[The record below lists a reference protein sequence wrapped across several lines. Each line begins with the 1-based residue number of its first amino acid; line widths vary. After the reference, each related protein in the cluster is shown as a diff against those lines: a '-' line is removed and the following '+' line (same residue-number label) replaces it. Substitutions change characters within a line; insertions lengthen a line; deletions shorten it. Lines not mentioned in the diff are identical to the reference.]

1 MEQIKLKKENLE
13 SEIQSLNYKCD
24 IFQDQVQKMEESI
37 KLKEKEKKEIN
48 LFINQKNQEIIEL
61 KTSCNKFKHIL
72 DKVLIKFSST
82 SSNIQKVSLEN
93 TKLLEEN
100 QLLAI
105 KAGLGLENL
114 TPRPNYNSLFEE
126 KNLKISQYIPKSKKK
141 LTTNFIIEC
150 LLSKLSEFQ
159 GKLLFLESN
168 NSTKKIESLRKQ
180 SNARRL
186 GTTLEKKEL
195 FAEKTQQ
202 QTIDISK
209 ALDYGSN
216 NSEMMSMEK
225 PNKIEQKDENKEF
238 IEEVIEAKK
247 ILFEII

>member
-1 MEQIKLKKENLE
+1 M
-13 SEIQSLNYKCD
+13 
-24 IFQDQVQKMEESI
+24 QKMEESL
-37 KLKEKEKKEIN
+37 KLKENEKSEINTLLSQKNKEIS
-48 LFINQKNQEIIEL
+48 EL
-61 KTSCNKFKHIL
+61 KTTCQKFKHIL

-82 SSNIQKVSLEN
+82 SSNIQKISQEN

-141 LTTNFIIEC
+141 PTTNFVIEC
-150 LLSKLSEFQ
+150 LLSKISEFQ

-168 NSTKKIESLRKQ
+168 NSTKKLDSLRKQ

-195 FAEKTQQ
+195 FVDKTQQ
-202 QTIDISK
+202 QSADVPKII
-209 ALDYGSN
+209 DYGPN
-216 NSEMMSMEK
+216 NSEMLISLEK
-225 PNKIEQKDENKEF
+225 SIKNEQKDESKEF
-238 IEEVIEAKK
+238 IEEVIKAKK